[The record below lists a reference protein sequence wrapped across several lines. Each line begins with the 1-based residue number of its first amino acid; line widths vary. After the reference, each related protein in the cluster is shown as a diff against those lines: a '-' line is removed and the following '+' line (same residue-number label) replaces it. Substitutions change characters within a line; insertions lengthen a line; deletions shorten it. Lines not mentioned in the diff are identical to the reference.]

1 MCGQIVST
9 VDGHTRLVELENW
22 ERFMERAEAIERIKT
37 LVGKDL
43 RPLADKYQVT
53 VWKDGKKNK
62 GWVGHVIERLLG
74 LPINS
79 AQSPNFGSWELKVVS
94 LVPRKSGV
102 LRVKETMAIT
112 MIDPFNVAQK
122 PFEESHLLAKMRKA
136 VVVARVHESVA
147 EIRSLLHSVTEFD
160 LGDTDIYEQVKADY
174 ELVRRTIIKEGFQAL
189 TGKMGIL
196 VQPRTKGKG
205 HGSTSRAFYARTSF
219 VAHILGEGYSVP
231 LPVAG
236 VNE

>member
-1 MCGQIVST
+1 
-9 VDGHTRLVELENW
+9 
-22 ERFMERAEAIERIKT
+22 MERKEAIEQIKT

-62 GWVGHVIERLLG
+62 GWVGHVIERFLG

-94 LVPRKSGV
+94 LIPRRNGL

-112 MIDPFNVAQK
+112 MIDPYNVAAK
-122 PFEESHLLAKMRKA
+122 PFEESHLYAKLQKIVA
-136 VVVARVHESVA
+136 VARVFESVEEA
-147 EIRSLLHSVTEFD
+147 RSLLHSVAEFD
-160 LGDTDIYEQVKADY
+160 LDDPETYNQVKTDY
-174 ELVRRTIIKEGFQAL
+174 ELVRQTIINKGFHSL
-189 TGKMGIL
+189 TGRMGVR
-196 VQPRTKGKG
+196 VQPRTKGAG

-231 LPVAG
+231 LPVVGAN
-236 VNE
+236 V

>member
-1 MCGQIVST
+1 
-9 VDGHTRLVELENW
+9 
-22 ERFMERAEAIERIKT
+22 MERGEAIERIKT

-43 RPLADKYQVT
+43 RPLADKFQVT

-62 GWVGHVIERLLG
+62 GWVGHVIERFLG

-94 LVPRKSGV
+94 LVPRRSGV
-102 LRVKETMAIT
+102 LRVKETMAVT
-112 MIDPFNVAQK
+112 MIDPYNVAAT
-122 PFEESHLLAKMRKA
+122 PFEQSHLLAKLQKIVA
-136 VVVARVHESVA
+136 VARVFETVEDS
-147 EIRSLLHSVTEFD
+147 RSLLHSVAEFD
-160 LGDTDIYEQVKADY
+160 LDDPNTYNQVKADY
-174 ELVRRTIIKEGFQAL
+174 ELVRQTIINRGFNAL
-189 TGKMGIL
+189 SGSMGVRI
-196 VQPRTKGKG
+196 QPRTKGAG

-236 VNE
+236 ANE